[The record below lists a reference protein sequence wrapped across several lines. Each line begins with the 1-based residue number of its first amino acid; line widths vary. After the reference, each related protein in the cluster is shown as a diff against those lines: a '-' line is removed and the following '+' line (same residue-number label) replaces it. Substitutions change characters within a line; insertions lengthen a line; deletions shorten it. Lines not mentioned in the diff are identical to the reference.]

1 MNNLQNKI
9 YRFMYGRYGI
19 DELYKFSLIV
29 YIILLILNRFINS
42 KIIYTLEWILIFTMM
57 FRSFSKQT
65 TKRKIENNKYLKI
78 KKKIIKPFYDI
89 KKNIKDKN
97 HIYKKC
103 HHCKTILRLPLPTKR
118 GIKHS
123 KCPTCKKRNTFL
135 ILRKIKIEIIKNKK
149 M

>member
-29 YIILLILNRFINS
+29 YIILLILNIFINS

-89 KKNIKDKN
+89 KKISK
-97 HIYKKC
+97 I
-103 HHCKTILRLPLPTKR
+103 KTIYTK
-118 GIKHS
+118 
-123 KCPTCKKRNTFL
+123 NV
-135 ILRKIKIEIIKNKK
+135 IIVKQY
-149 M
+149 